1 MNRNTQL
8 KMYFMMLLVFI
19 AIFSVITT
27 SYAWFTIAG
36 RSQVDNMQINVTLGR
51 GLELS
56 LDRETWKQ
64 TLTTYDI
71 AKFYNR
77 EVEGDAFSLF
87 RLDHVTTTNGKDFT
101 TMLKDE
107 HYIFDVPN
115 ESGFLT
121 LKLYMRSSRQF
132 TIYLDEE
139 LSVTGSSFWFDS
151 RVDDGVQI
159 FANPSY
165 AMRISFETSD
175 GLWVYEPNADKGN
188 GGYGGINNA
197 AVMYFNRFV
206 MLLEGLETPL
216 LTPPSKEP
224 DYNKIEKL
232 GTDGTPLTTLVKTH
246 PMDNFYEGEVTV
258 RIWLEGWDA
267 DCFDAI
273 QNKSVSVYLAFDGVR
288 QDEY

>member
-8 KMYFMMLLVFI
+8 KLYLLALLVFI

-36 RSQVDNMQINVTLGR
+36 RSQVENMQITVTLGK

-56 LDRETWKQ
+56 LDKETWKQ

-87 RLDHVTTTNGKDFT
+87 RLDHVTTVNGKDFT

-107 HYIFDVPN
+107 HYVFDVPN
-115 ESGFLT
+115 YSGFLT

-132 TIYLDEE
+132 IIYLDEE
-139 LSVTGSSFWFDS
+139 LSVTGNSFWFNS
-151 RVDDGVQI
+151 RVDDGIQI

-165 AMRISFETSD
+165 AMRLSFESSD
-175 GLWVYEPNADKGN
+175 GLWVYEPNSDNGN
-188 GGYGGINNA
+188 GGYGGVNNA

-206 MLLEGLETPL
+206 MKLEGLDAPL
-216 LTPPSKEP
+216 LTPPIKEP
-224 DYNKIEKL
+224 DYIKIQKL
-232 GTDGTPLTTLVKTH
+232 GTDGTPLTTLVKNH
-246 PMDNFYEGEVTV
+246 PLDNYFESEVTA

-273 QNKSVSVYLAFDGVR
+273 QNKLVTVYLAFDGKKV
-288 QDEY
+288 DIL